1 MSYAGVETLIGEDPS
16 RDSTLRSCS
25 IVRRHCSRERPSPDA
40 LSVPRRGIP
49 ALPVCHRLNRLVCR
63 HWALV
68 GRIEMEHVPELQRL
82 LSLEEVD
89 HRIALNL
96 QDVTLIDRD
105 AVKFLARCEADSIR
119 LENCPA
125 YIRVWIDQGKKREQ
139 CQENSNG

>member
-1 MSYAGVETLIGEDPS
+1 MLKIQRLSNGGV
-16 RDSTLRSCS
+16 
-25 IVRRHCSRERPSPDA
+25 VF
-40 LSVPRRGIP
+40 
-49 ALPVCHRLNRLVCR
+49 N
-63 HWALV
+63 LV

-89 HRIALNL
+89 DRIALNL

-125 YIRVWIDQGKKREQ
+125 YIRVWIDRGKKRE
-139 CQENSNG
+139 